1 MDGYLARLCIICS
14 AFGESE
20 TRPINLLIREFVL
33 MSRDSYSYR
42 STGPVVPKASSNLT
56 GRSTTPSGS
65 TLSSNHY
72 LDISRAGNNADFF
85 SVLAYFSDYVSV
97 LQDVTK
103 NQIYKRKVWLLG

>member
-1 MDGYLARLCIICS
+1 MDGYLAQLRIICS

-20 TRPINLLIREFVL
+20 TRPINLLIREFVS
-33 MSRDSYSYR
+33 MSRDSYSCR
-42 STGPVVPKASSNLT
+42 STGPVVLKASSNPQTVRLLLVEA
-56 GRSTTPSGS
+56 RSSA
-65 TLSSNHY
+65 NRY

-103 NQIYKRKVWLLG
+103 NRYIRGKSSF

>member
-1 MDGYLARLCIICS
+1 MDGYLARLRIICS

-20 TRPINLLIREFVL
+20 TRPINLLIREFVF

-42 STGPVVPKASSNLT
+42 STCRVVPKASSNPT

-72 LDISRAGNNADFF
+72 LDICQAGNNADF
-85 SVLAYFSDYVSV
+85 SPCLHISLTMCQY
-97 LQDVTK
+97 
-103 NQIYKRKVWLLG
+103 YKTSQRTRYIRGKSGF